1 MKRWTSLTAVLF
13 LFAFSILAQSMPTAT
28 LSGKV
33 TVDDAALPGV
43 TVTVTSPNLQG
54 ARTAV
59 TSAAGDYILP
69 FLPPGQYTVAF
80 ELAGMQPVRRSIAL
94 TATRADRIDVAMRP
108 SAVAEAITVT
118 AETPVTAVLESPN
131 VSSNFK
137 QDLIESLPV
146 ARNLQSVTLLAPG
159 VNDNGPGGNVVISG
173 AMSFDSLYLVN
184 GAIVSEN
191 LRGQS
196 HNLFIEDAIQETTVM
211 TGGISA
217 EYGHFT
223 GGVISAITRSGGND
237 FRGSFRSNVTNESWT
252 SETPLTVSQA
262 DDINQTYEGTLGGPF
277 LRDRLWFFGAGRS
290 AETNDERQ
298 TTFGSARAGDTG
310 VVPITY
316 PHALEE
322 TRMEGK
328 LTGAITPR
336 HNVVVSYIDV
346 APTETNQ
353 HFDVI
358 MDVDSLNPER
368 ETPNT
373 MMAVNYN
380 GALSS
385 RFFVEGQYSS
395 KEYAFIG
402 SGSRYYDMIKGTLIL
417 DRARDTRYNSP
428 TFKYKPEGEER
439 NHELFTVKGT
449 WFLSTE
455 TLGTHDIKIGYED
468 FMEVRDV
475 NNYQSGSDWR
485 LSIPETIIRDGQIF
499 PRMPGGSTGTLT
511 RIIYTP
517 IEVLSLGSEYAS
529 QSIFLND
536 RWTFDE
542 KWTFNIG
549 ARYDKNDAISGDHTF
564 QIADDTAISP
574 RLGVHYD
581 PFANGR
587 LIFNA
592 SYGQYVGRLSEGIG
606 NDADP
611 AGRNASYQWNYRG
624 PHINNDIK
632 APTSSLI
639 PTHQALQM
647 IWDWFFANGGTDRRP
662 FRSVSVPGT
671 DTILDPNGLVSPNVK
686 EWVVG
691 VGTAFGSG
699 GFARADLILRNWD
712 DFYVSRVDQSTGKV
726 TDQFGNNYD
735 LAIVGNDSDVYDR
748 EYTGVQTQF
757 GYRFA
762 NRVSVGGTY
771 TWSRL
776 VGNLTG
782 ENSGSG
788 PITGVGTEYP
798 EYREEEWNYPT
809 GYLNS
814 DQRHRLRAWATAPIP
829 IPFGDLNVSVL
840 QNFDSGL
847 RSSYDG
853 SIDTRDYVD
862 NPGYLVPPSS
872 VSYFFGGRG
881 NVKGDSIT
889 RTDLSLNY
897 SIRFRN
903 LEFFLQPEVLNV
915 FDEQGIDGWNEEVL
929 TSEDEDYL
937 AAFNPFTETPIM
949 CPQGA
954 SAETCEGLGANWQPG
969 QNFGKPSSESSYQTP
984 RTFRFS
990 LGLRF

>member
-1 MKRWTSLTAVLF
+1 MNRTRAFVLSL
-13 LFAFSILAQSMPTAT
+13 LFAAFTLLGQSMPTAT

-33 TVDDAALPGV
+33 TADDTALPGV
-43 TVTVTSPNLQG
+43 TVSASSPNLQG
-54 ARTAV
+54 VRTAV

-69 FLPPGQYTVAF
+69 FLPPGPYTVTF
-80 ELAGMQPVRRSIAL
+80 ELAGMATMRRQIVL
-94 TATRADRIDVAMRP
+94 TAARTDRMDVDMRP
-108 SAVAEAITVT
+108 EALAEAITVT
-118 AETPVTAVLESPN
+118 AETPVTAVLEQPN
-131 VSSNFK
+131 VSTNFK

-146 ARNLQSVTLLAPG
+146 ARNLESVTLLAPG
-159 VNDNGPGGNVVISG
+159 VNDNGPGGNLSISG
-173 AMSFDSLYLVN
+173 AMSFDSLYLIN

-191 LRGQS
+191 LRGQA
-196 HNLFIEDAIQETTVM
+196 HDLFIEDAIQETTVM

-223 GGVISAITRSGGND
+223 GGVINAITRSGGND
-237 FRGSFRSNVTNESWT
+237 FRGSWRTNFTNESWA
-252 SETPLTVSQA
+252 SETPLTLTQE
-262 DDINQTYEGTLGGPF
+262 DTINDVHEATLGGPF
-277 LRDRLWFFGAGRS
+277 LRDHLWFFGAGRL
-290 AETNDERQ
+290 AETSDIRQ
-298 TTFGSARAGDTG
+298 TTVGAARSGDTG
-310 VVPITY
+310 VVPLTY
-316 PHALEE
+316 PHGVEE
-322 TRMEGK
+322 TRLEGK

-336 HNVVVSYIDV
+336 HNLVVSYIDV
-346 APTETNQ
+346 DDVETNQ

-358 MDVDSLNPER
+358 MDLDSLNAER

-373 MMAVNYN
+373 LLALNYN

-385 RFFVEGQYSS
+385 RFFVEAQYSS

-402 SGSRYYDMIKGTLIL
+402 GGSRFYDMIKGTLLL
-417 DRARDTRYNSP
+417 DRARGTRYNSP
-428 TFKYKPEGEER
+428 TFKYEPEGEQR
-439 NHELFTVKGT
+439 NHELYTVKGT
-449 WFLSTE
+449 WFLSTD
-455 TLGTHDIKIGYED
+455 TLGTHDFKVGYED

-485 LSIPETIIRDGQIF
+485 ISIPETIIRDGQIF
-499 PRMPGGSTGTLT
+499 PRMPGGSSGTLT

-542 KWTFNIG
+542 RWTFNIG
-549 ARYDKNDAISGDHTF
+549 ARWDKNDAISGDHTF
-564 QIADDTAISP
+564 QIADDSAISP

-587 LIFNA
+587 LIVNA

-624 PHINNDIK
+624 PHINNDVN
-632 APTSSLI
+632 APTSSLV
-639 PTHQALQM
+639 PTHEALQQ
-647 IWDWFFANGGTDRRP
+647 IWDWFFANGGLDRRP
-662 FRSVSVPGT
+662 FRSVSVPGV
-671 DTILDPNGLVSPNVK
+671 DTILDPKGLVSPNVK

-691 VGTAFGSG
+691 VGTAFGRG

-712 DFYVSRVDQSTGKV
+712 DFYVSRIDQDTGKV
-726 TDQFGNNYD
+726 TDEFDNEYD
-735 LAIVGNDSDVYDR
+735 LAIVGNDSTLYDR

-762 NRVSVGGTY
+762 NRVNIGGTY

-788 PITGVGTEYP
+788 PITGVATEYP

-814 DQRHRLRAWATAPIP
+814 DQRHRLRAWATTPIP
-829 IPFGDLNVSVL
+829 FPFGDLNVSLL
-840 QNFDSGL
+840 QHFDSGL

-862 NPGYLVPPSS
+862 DPGYLVPPST

-881 NVKGDSIT
+881 NVKGEDLT

-897 SIRFRN
+897 AVKFAN
-903 LEFFLQPEVLNV
+903 VEFFFQPEVINV
-915 FDEQGIDGWNEEVL
+915 FNEQGIDGWNEEVL

-937 AAFNPFTETPIM
+937 LPFNPFTETPVM

-954 SAETCEGLGANWQPG
+954 SPSQCEDLGAHWQPG
-969 QNFGKPSSESSYQTP
+969 QNFGKPTSESSYQTP

-990 LGLRF
+990 VGLRF

>member
-1 MKRWTSLTAVLF
+1 
-13 LFAFSILAQSMPTAT
+13 MPTAT

-33 TVDDAALPGV
+33 TADAAPLPGV
-43 TVTVTSPNLQG
+43 TVSVASPNLQG
-54 ARTAV
+54 VRTAV
-59 TSAAGDYILP
+59 TSEAGDYIFP
-69 FLPPGQYTVAF
+69 NLPPGTYTVTF
-80 ELAGMQPVRRSIAL
+80 ELAGMQTVQRRIVLTVARTDRMDVSMGQAAL
-94 TATRADRIDVAMRP
+94 
-108 SAVAEAITVT
+108 SEAITVT

-131 VSSNFK
+131 VTSNFK
-137 QDLIESLPV
+137 QDLIEQLPV
-146 ARNLQSVTLLAPG
+146 ARNLQAVTLLAPG
-159 VNDNGPGGNVVISG
+159 VNDNGPGGNISISG

-184 GAIVSEN
+184 GAIVNEN

-223 GGVISAITRSGGND
+223 GGVVSAVTRSGGNE
-237 FRGSFRSNVTNESWT
+237 FSGSFRTNFTNESWVA
-252 SETPLTVSQA
+252 ETPLTVEQ
-262 DDINQTYEGTLGGPF
+262 DDTINDTHEATLGGPF
-277 LRDRLWFFGAGRS
+277 LRDRLWFFGAGRL
-290 AETNDERQ
+290 AETSDIRQ
-298 TTFGSARAGDTG
+298 TTLGAARSGDTG
-310 VVPITY
+310 VLPLTY
-316 PHALEE
+316 PHGLEE
-322 TRMEGK
+322 TRLEGK

-336 HNVVVSYIDV
+336 HNLVVSYIDV
-346 APTETNQ
+346 APVETNQ

-358 MDVDSLNPER
+358 MDLASLNAER

-373 MMAVNYN
+373 MLALNYN

-385 RFFVEGQYSS
+385 RFFVEGQYAS

-402 SGSRYYDMIKGTLIL
+402 SGSRFTDMIQGTLIL
-417 DRARDTRYNSP
+417 DRARGTRYNSP

-449 WFLSTE
+449 WFLSTQN
-455 TLGTHDIKIGYED
+455 LGTHDIKVGFED

-499 PRMPGGSTGTLT
+499 PRMPGGATGTLT
-511 RIIYTP
+511 RIIWTP
-517 IEVLSLGSEYAS
+517 IFVLSQGSEYAS
-529 QSIFLND
+529 QSVFLND
-536 RWTFDE
+536 RWTFNE
-542 KWTFNIG
+542 RWTFNVG
-549 ARYDKNDAISGDHTF
+549 ARFDKNDAISGDHSF
-564 QIADDTAISP
+564 QIADDSAISP
-574 RLGVHYD
+574 RLAVHFD

-587 LIFNA
+587 LIVNA
-592 SYGQYVGRLSEGIG
+592 GYGQYVGRLSEGIG

-611 AGRNASYQWNYRG
+611 AGRNASFQWNYRG
-624 PHINNDIK
+624 PSINNDIK
-632 APTSSLI
+632 APTSSLT
-639 PTHQALQM
+639 PTHQAIQM
-647 IWDWFFANGGTDRRP
+647 IFDWFNANGGIDRRP

-686 EWVVG
+686 EWVLG
-691 VGTAFGSG
+691 VGSAFSTKGYV
-699 GFARADLILRNWD
+699 RADLILRNWD
-712 DFYVSRVDQSTGKV
+712 DFYVSRINQSTGKV
-726 TDQFGNNYD
+726 NDEFGNTYD
-735 LAIVGNDSDVYDR
+735 LAVVGNDSDVYDR

-757 GYRFA
+757 SYRLTP
-762 NRVSVGGTY
+762 RVNFGGTY

-814 DQRHRLRAWATAPIP
+814 DQRHRLRAWATAGIP
-829 IPFGDLNVSVL
+829 IPFGDLNVSLL

-853 SIDTRDYVD
+853 SIDSRGYVND
-862 NPGYLVPPSS
+862 LGYKVPPSS
-872 VSYFFGGRG
+872 VSYYFGGRG
-881 NVKGDSIT
+881 TIKGEDIT

-897 SIRFRN
+897 SAKVAGVE
-903 LEFFLQPEVLNV
+903 LFFQPEVINV
-915 FDEQGIDGWNEEVL
+915 FNEQGVEGVNEEVL
-929 TSEDEDYL
+929 TALDEDYL
-937 AAFNPFTETPIM
+937 APFNPFTETPIM

-954 SAETCEGLGANWQPG
+954 SPDQCESLGAHWQPG
-969 QNFGKPSSESSYQTP
+969 ESFGKPTSESSYQTP

-990 LGLRF
+990 VGVRF

>member
-1 MKRWTSLTAVLF
+1 MNRLTRSGLVFL
-13 LFAFSILAQSMPTAT
+13 LFAASIVAQSMPTAT

-33 TVDDAALPGV
+33 VADGAALPGV
-43 TVTVTSPNLQG
+43 TVSVSSPNLQG
-54 ARTAV
+54 VRTAV
-59 TSAAGDYILP
+59 TSSAGDYILP
-69 FLPPGQYTVAF
+69 YLPPGPYTVSF
-80 ELAGMQPVRRSIAL
+80 ELAGMQPIRRRIDL
-94 TATRADRIDVAMRP
+94 TATRTDRIDVEMRP
-108 SAVAEAITVT
+108 EAVAEAITVT
-118 AETPVTAVLESPN
+118 ADTPVTAVLEQPN
-131 VSSNFK
+131 VSTNFK

-146 ARNLQSVTLLAPG
+146 ARNLQAVTLLAPG
-159 VNDNGPGGNVVISG
+159 VNGNGPGGNISISG

-184 GAIVSEN
+184 GAIVNEN

-211 TGGISA
+211 TGGVSA

-223 GGVISAITRSGGND
+223 GGVVSAITRSGGNE
-237 FRGSFRSNVTNESWT
+237 FKGSVRTNVTNESWT
-252 SETPLTVSQA
+252 AETPLTLDQS
-262 DDINQTYEGTLGGPF
+262 DEINQVYEGTLGGPI

-290 AETNDERQ
+290 SETDDIRQ
-298 TTFGSARAGDTG
+298 TTLGSPRSGDSG
-310 VVPITY
+310 VVPLTY

-322 TRMEGK
+322 TRLEGK
-328 LTGAITPR
+328 LTGAITPS
-336 HNVVVSYIDV
+336 HNLVASYIDV

-358 MDVDSLNPER
+358 MDLASLNPER

-373 MMAVNYN
+373 LMAINYN

-402 SGSRYYDMIKGTLIL
+402 SGSRFTDMIQGTLIL
-417 DRARDTRYNSP
+417 DRARGTRYNSP
-428 TFKYKPEGEER
+428 TFKYRPEGEQR

-449 WFLSTE
+449 WFLSTQE
-455 TLGTHDIKIGYED
+455 LGTHDIKVGVED

-485 LSIPETIIRDGQIF
+485 LSVPETIIRDGQIF

-517 IEVLSLGSEYAS
+517 ITVLSKGSEYAT
-529 QSIFLND
+529 QSLFLND
-536 RWTFDE
+536 RWTFNE
-542 KWTFNIG
+542 RWSFNLG
-549 ARYDKNDAISGDHTF
+549 ARYDKNDAMSGDGSF
-564 QIADDTAISP
+564 QISDDASISP

-587 LIFNA
+587 LIVNA

-606 NDADP
+606 NDVDP
-611 AGRNASYQWNYRG
+611 AGRNSSFQWNYRG
-624 PHINNDIK
+624 PSINNDVK

-639 PTHQALQM
+639 PTHQAIQM
-647 IWDWFFANGGTDRRP
+647 IWDWFFANGGVDRRP
-662 FRSVSVPGT
+662 FRSVSVPGV
-671 DTILDPNGLVSPNVK
+671 DTILDPDGLKSPTVK

-691 VGTAFGSG
+691 VGSAFGRG

-712 DFYVSRVDQSTGKV
+712 DFYVSRINQSTGKI
-726 TDQFGNNYD
+726 TDDFGNTFD
-735 LAIVGNDSDVYDR
+735 LAVVGNDSDVYER

-757 GYRFA
+757 GYRFS
-762 NRVSVGGTY
+762 NLLTVGGNY

-776 VGNLTG
+776 VGNVTG
-782 ENSGSG
+782 EDSGSG
-788 PITGVGTEYP
+788 PVTGVGTEYP
-798 EYREEEWNYPT
+798 EYREERWNYPT
-809 GYLNS
+809 GYLNA
-814 DQRHRLRAWATAPIP
+814 DQRHRLRAWATTE
-829 IPFGDLNVSVL
+829 IPFPVGDLNVSLL

-847 RSSYDG
+847 RSSYDA
-853 SIDTRDYVD
+853 SIDSRDYVD

-881 NVKGDSIT
+881 NVKGENIT

-897 SIRFRN
+897 AIRFRG
-903 LEFFLQPEVLNV
+903 LEFFLQPEVINV
-915 FDEQGIDGWNEEVL
+915 FNEQEIDGWNEEVL
-929 TSEDEDYL
+929 TALDEDYL
-937 AAFNPFTETPIM
+937 ATFDPFTETPIM

-954 SAETCEGLGANWQPG
+954 SAEQCESLGAHWQPG
-969 QNFGKPSSESSYQTP
+969 ENFGEPSSESSYQTP
-984 RTFRFS
+984 RTFRVS